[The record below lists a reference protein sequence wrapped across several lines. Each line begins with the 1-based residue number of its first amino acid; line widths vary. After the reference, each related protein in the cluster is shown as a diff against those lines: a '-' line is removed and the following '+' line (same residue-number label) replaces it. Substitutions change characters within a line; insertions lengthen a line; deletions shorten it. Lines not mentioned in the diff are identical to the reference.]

1 MDTCGNGNRQGV
13 LAMRITRTQVGVAI
27 AIALAGAT
35 AEAHFKLLEPASWIE
50 EDDRGDPQKLAPC
63 GGTIDNPGSRTGAV
77 TAVTGGS
84 MLRVVLDETIYH
96 PGHFRIALARR
107 PNWLPDDPVATLQE
121 TERGLRS
128 AAAVIEENPEP
139 PVIVDGL
146 WPHNE
151 RFTGIRETEIE
162 VPNIDCEGCFL
173 QVIQFMAD
181 HPGFREGGFSYHHC
195 AILNITADPALPL
208 DDRWQA
214 AGS

>member
-1 MDTCGNGNRQGV
+1 MMRTIPAKLTIAVAC
-13 LAMRITRTQVGVAI
+13 AMA
-27 AIALAGAT
+27 AAT
-35 AEAHFKLLEPASWIE
+35 ANAHFKLLEPSSWIA

-63 GGTIDNPGSRTGAV
+63 GGTIDNPGTRTGTV
-77 TAVTGGS
+77 TAVRGGDT
-84 MLRVVLDETIYH
+84 LRVIVDETVYH

-107 PNWLPDDPVATLQE
+107 PNWLPDDPVATLKE

-128 AAAVIEENPEP
+128 DSAVIEENPEP

-151 RFTGIRETEIE
+151 RFTGLRETEIV

-195 AILNITADPALPL
+195 AVLDITADPALPL

-214 AGS
+214 SGS